1 MVCGL
6 TPSAPVNG
14 AFMNLRPHLSLMVR
28 GFLQS
33 ELCNNGKPN
42 LLCATLISTRPSS
55 SFHASLT
62 AFSSFINDSIITLFF
77 RLCVCVCVRGKG
89 EKKS

>member
-1 MVCGL
+1 
-6 TPSAPVNG
+6 
-14 AFMNLRPHLSLMVR
+14 MNLRPHLSLMVR

-55 SFHASLT
+55 PFHASLT
-62 AFSSFINDSIITLFF
+62 AFSSFINDSIITRSSNRVHVLVLLLVYKINPN
-77 RLCVCVCVRGKG
+77 RATLPVTDK
-89 EKKS
+89 